1 MRKLMID
8 KKPIG
13 KTDEYV
19 SSLGLGTW
27 SIRNYGRAKK
37 AFIYALNNGIDNVDT
52 AELYDNGEAE
62 RLIGELTS
70 SPP

>member
-1 MRKLMID
+1 MID

-13 KTDEYV
+13 KTNEYV

-37 AFIYALNNGIDNVDT
+37 AIIYALNNRFDNVDT
-52 AELYDNGEAE
+52 AE
-62 RLIGELTS
+62 I
-70 SPP
+70 